1 MVRYY
6 SKEQIAMANQ
16 TDLEQ
21 LLLAEGETL
30 LKSGRDKRWARHTS
44 ITVRGNRWYDWKQ
57 EKGGYPIEF
66 VKRYYHYDFKKAMEY
81 LLSLSGEVAQ
91 VQLQIEPEIKKKFE
105 LPQKCNS
112 MKRVYGYLIKQRF
125 IDKNII
131 DEFVRRNLIYED
143 IPYHNAVFVGTD
155 DQGTAHHAHKRST
168 LPYKKSFRG
177 NAEGSDPHYPFHW
190 HGSSN
195 QLYVFE
201 APVDLLSYLT
211 LNKENWHQHHYL
223 SLNGLAFV
231 GLESYLARHEDID
244 HIYICVDH
252 DPAGHE
258 GYERIRDL
266 LEEKGY
272 EHVERILPVNKDFNE
287 DLKALHQQSFIRAE
301 DHPLSMH
308 SKEIIHQL
316 KDSYDL
322 KNCDLIDSR
331 KYDSMFADIYYG
343 LKGNDISFSRLKTLS
358 FSLLVHT
365 LVWQQN
371 LHNESGSGYS
381 ANMWEYL
388 ELDYR
393 CYKDKDNLKNLTQ
406 SLFDDMKELKDILN
420 SSFHYKDMNAYM
432 MKLRKMA
439 SSLFYIYLTADRGLE
454 KVMKLKVEFGLPEGE
469 RPKAKM
475 IGEDGNI
482 FNLMGIASRALKQ
495 AGYSI
500 QAREMVNR
508 ITTSA
513 ESYDEALAIISQYV
527 EPTGQEI
534 DENEMQMECY

>member
-16 TDLEQ
+16 TNLEQ
-21 LLLAEGETL
+21 LLLTEGETL

-57 EKGGYPIEF
+57 EMGGYPIEF

-81 LLSLSGEVAQ
+81 LLSLSSDVAQ
-91 VQLQIEPEIKKKFE
+91 VQLQVDPEIEKEFE
-105 LPQKCNS
+105 LPQKSSS
-112 MKRVYGYLIKQRF
+112 MKRVYGYLISQRF

-155 DQGTAHHAHKRST
+155 NQGTAHHAHKRST
-168 LPYKKSFRG
+168 LSYKKTFRG
-177 NAEGSDPHYPFHW
+177 NAEGSDPHYLFHW
-190 HGSSN
+190 HGSTN
-195 QLYVFE
+195 KLYVFE

-223 SLNGLAFV
+223 SLNGLTFI

-287 DLKALHQQSFIRAE
+287 DLKSLHKQPFIRAE
-301 DHPLSMH
+301 EHPLYICSR
-308 SKEIIHQL
+308 EIIHQL
-316 KDSYDL
+316 KNSYDL
-322 KNCDLIDSR
+322 KNWDLIDS
-331 KYDSMFADIYYG
+331 KEYDSMFAKIYYG
-343 LKGNDISFSRLKTLS
+343 LKNSHVNFNELKTITAN
-358 FSLLVHT
+358 LLMHT

-371 LHNESGSGYS
+371 LHQESRICGSTDV
-381 ANMWEYL
+381 WECL
-388 ELDYR
+388 EQDYR
-393 CYKDKDNLKNLTQ
+393 CYRDKDNLKNLTQ
-406 SLFDDMKELKDILN
+406 NLFNDIKQLKDILN
-420 SSFHYKDMNAYM
+420 INIHHNDMDAYM
-432 MKLRKMA
+432 MPLRKMA
-439 SSLFYIYLTADRGLE
+439 SSLFYIYLTAERELE
-454 KVMKLKVEFGLPEGE
+454 KVMKLQKELGLPEDQ
-469 RPKAKM
+469 RPEAKL

-482 FNLMGIASRALKQ
+482 FNLMGIASRTLKK
-495 AGYSI
+495 AGYKEE
-500 QAREMVNR
+500 AEEMVDR

-513 ESYDEALAIISQYV
+513 QTYEEALAIISQYV
-527 EPTGQEI
+527 EPTGQEM

>member
-57 EKGGYPIEF
+57 EMGGYPIEF

-81 LLSLSGEVAQ
+81 LLSLSGEIKQ
-91 VQLQIEPEIKKKFE
+91 VQLQMEPEIKKEFE
-105 LPQKCNS
+105 LPQKSGS
-112 MKRVYGYLIKQRF
+112 MKRVYGYLISQRF

-168 LPYKKSFRG
+168 LSYKKTFRG
-177 NAEGSDPHYPFHW
+177 NVAGSDPHYPFHW
-190 HGSSN
+190 CGISN

-201 APVDLLSYLT
+201 APVDLLSFLT
-211 LNKENWHQHHYL
+211 LNQENWHQHHYL

-231 GLESYLARHEDID
+231 GLESYLTSHEDID

-252 DPAGHE
+252 DSAGYE

-266 LEEKGY
+266 LKEKGY
-272 EHVERILPVNKDFNE
+272 EHIERILPVNKDFNE

-301 DHPLSMH
+301 DHPRYLNSRMV
-308 SKEIIHQL
+308 IHQL

-322 KNCDLIDSR
+322 KKWNLIDS
-331 KYDSMFADIYYG
+331 KEYDSMFVKIYYG
-343 LKGNDISFSRLKTLS
+343 LKNSHVNFNELKTITAN
-358 FSLLVHT
+358 LLMHT

-371 LHNESGSGYS
+371 LHQESRICGSTDV
-381 ANMWEYL
+381 WEYL
-388 ELDYR
+388 ERDYR
-393 CYKDKDNLKNLTQ
+393 CYRDKDNLKNLTQ
-406 SLFDDMKELKDILN
+406 NLFNDMKQLKDILN
-420 SSFHYKDMNAYM
+420 SSIHHNDMDTCM
-432 MKLRKMA
+432 MQLRKMA
-439 SSLFYIYLTADRGLE
+439 SSLFYIYLTAGRELE
-454 KVMKLKVEFGLPEGE
+454 KVMKLNEEFGLPEGQ
-469 RPKAKM
+469 RPEAKM

-482 FNLMGIASRALKQ
+482 FNLMGIASKALKK
-495 AGYSI
+495 AGYSKE
-500 QAREMVNR
+500 ANEMVNR

-513 ESYDEALAIISQYV
+513 ESYEEALSIISHYV
-527 EPTGQEI
+527 EPTGQEM